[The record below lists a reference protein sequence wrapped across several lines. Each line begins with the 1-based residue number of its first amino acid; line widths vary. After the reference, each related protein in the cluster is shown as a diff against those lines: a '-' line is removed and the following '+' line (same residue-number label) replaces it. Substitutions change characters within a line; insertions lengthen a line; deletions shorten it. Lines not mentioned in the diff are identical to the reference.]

1 MGLNYE
7 PCFNRRKPMTLWKT
21 YNFDASNMD
30 RYFVGADKIMKQMAE
45 GAAFIANTAMSNFP
59 PYNIKKVEDN
69 KYVIEMA
76 VAGFGR
82 QDIEITLEENKLLIK
97 GNTKVDSEETD
108 KSQYLYQGIAAR
120 NFTRAFTIAD
130 NVEIKDA
137 ELINGMLKVW
147 LDHMVPEKKVKKI
160 EVVDKETSKTVKE

>member
-7 PCFNRRKPMTLWKT
+7 PCFNRRKSMTLWKT
-21 YNFDASNMD
+21 YNFDTSNMD

-160 EVVDKETSKTVKE
+160 EITWSQKRK